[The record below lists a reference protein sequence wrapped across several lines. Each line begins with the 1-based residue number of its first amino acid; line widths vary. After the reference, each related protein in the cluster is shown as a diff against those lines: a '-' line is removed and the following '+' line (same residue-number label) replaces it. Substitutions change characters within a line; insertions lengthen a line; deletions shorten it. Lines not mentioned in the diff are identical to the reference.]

1 MAPFELCDCS
11 LARCITGRIC
21 TNLRELLESLR
32 VVPDAV
38 IEHHM
43 MRCALEDHFELY
55 EFPND
60 LARWCWDA
68 LGDHLLGE
76 QLGLI
81 DPYRH
86 ASITA
91 VRATLI
97 DVIEERLW
105 GMERVPWCRP
115 GLELHLLESRVVA
128 YDTGQRFETPVALA
142 EAVDRMSL
150 RSIYFHVHE
159 ARRRTAGASDDFSE
173 WLAGYGAE
181 PALVE
186 DLRKID
192 FYASNLG
199 QLRTAIHEV
208 FRLHMA
214 SEPVLSKGQP

>member
-1 MAPFELCDCS
+1 
-11 LARCITGRIC
+11 
-21 TNLRELLESLR
+21 
-32 VVPDAV
+32 
-38 IEHHM
+38 M

-60 LARWCWDA
+60 LARWSWEA

-76 QLGLI
+76 QLALI

-86 ASITA
+86 PSTTA
-91 VRATLI
+91 VRAKLV

-115 GLELHLLESRVVA
+115 GLELHLLESRLVA

-142 EAVDRMSL
+142 EAVEKMSL
-150 RSIYFHVHE
+150 RSVYFHVHE
-159 ARRRTAGASDDFSE
+159 ARRRTAGSTDDFSG
-173 WLAGYGAE
+173 WLASCGAE

-199 QLRTAIHEV
+199 QLRAAIHEV
-208 FRLHMA
+208 FRLHMNL
-214 SEPVLSKGQP
+214 EPVLMKGTP